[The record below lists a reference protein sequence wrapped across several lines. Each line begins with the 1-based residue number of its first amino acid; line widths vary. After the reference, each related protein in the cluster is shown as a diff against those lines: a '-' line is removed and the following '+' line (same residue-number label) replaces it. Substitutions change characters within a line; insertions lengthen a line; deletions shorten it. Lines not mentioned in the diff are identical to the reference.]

1 MAREGR
7 TIQWLVLRAS
17 SHLVLSQLAAPK
29 HGAKLNALT
38 LGEGRELEAAQLVQ
52 LFLVAEERERVV
64 EGHADGVDENLAG
77 VGWSDVSS
85 SRANQP
91 AQLERLCARR
101 RPLTIPSA

>member
-1 MAREGR
+1 MAR
-7 TIQWLVLRAS
+7 A
-17 SHLVLSQLAAPK
+17 HLILSQLAASK
-29 HGAKLNALT
+29 HGAELDT
-38 LGEGRELEAAQLVQ
+38 LAFGEGGELEAAQLVQ
-52 LFLVAEERERVV
+52 LLLVAEERERVV